1 MNEAA
6 VLTWVAGTLSLAAV
20 CAEALRGDPER
31 SVFVRSDLALP
42 FYAAG
47 IAQWLFYGVKT
58 ADPALL
64 TTCSLQLA
72 PLSVLL
78 RRHWRARVGA

>member
-1 MNEAA
+1 MSEAS
-6 VLTWVAGTLSLAAV
+6 VLTWLAGALSLLGV
-20 CAEALRGDPER
+20 CAEALRGDPRR

-47 IAQWLFYGVKT
+47 IAQWLCYGVKT

-64 TTCSLQLA
+64 TTCSLQFI
-72 PLSVLL
+72 PLTTLL
-78 RRHWRARVGA
+78 RRYWRARVPA

>member
-1 MNEAA
+1 MNETAA
-6 VLTWVAGTLSLAAV
+6 LTWLAGALSLGAIA
-20 CAEALRGDPER
+20 AEALRGDPSR

-47 IAQWLFYGVKT
+47 IAQWLFYGAKT

-64 TTCSLQLA
+64 VTCSLQFV
-72 PLSVLL
+72 PLTALL
-78 RRHWRARVGA
+78 RRYWRARVSA